1 LGLLGLGLT
10 SFPSRP
16 RITKN
21 QAHLKEKYRISSR
34 PSPDEEL
41 CDLSRQEATLKN
53 LAIITLFLASL
64 SWTADNTKKT
74 EALIKT
80 AKHVSKSLCYR
91 DKQHAGYP
99 VQETFGQNIPCL

>member
-1 LGLLGLGLT
+1 LGLFG
-10 SFPSRP
+10 PWQA

-21 QAHLKEKYRISSR
+21 QEHLKEKYRISSR

-53 LAIITLFLASL
+53 LAIIPLFLASL
-64 SWTADNTKKT
+64 WWAADNTKKT
-74 EALIKT
+74 EALIKA

-91 DKQHAGYP
+91 DEQHVSYP
-99 VQETFGQNIPCL
+99 IQETFDQNIPCL